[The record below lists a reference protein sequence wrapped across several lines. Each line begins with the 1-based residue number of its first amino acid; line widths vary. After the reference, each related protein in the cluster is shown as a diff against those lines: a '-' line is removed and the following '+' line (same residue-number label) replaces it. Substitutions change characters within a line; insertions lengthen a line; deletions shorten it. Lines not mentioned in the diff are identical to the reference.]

1 MNVLIIG
8 SGGREHALAWKIAQS
23 PKVKNLYCAP
33 GNIGISKHAKC
44 VLIDVNNMHNLLEF
58 AIDMKIDLTIVGPE
72 GPLSEGIVDLFEEYN
87 LKVFGASKSASRIES
102 SKSFAKNLM
111 NKYGID
117 TAEGETF
124 TNFEDAK
131 KYLTDKEFPLVI
143 KADGLAAGK
152 GVIICNTLD
161 EALNAL
167 DKIMKKKEFGGAGE
181 KIVIEEFL
189 VGEEASF
196 MVLTD
201 GKTILPLPSSQDHKA
216 LLNGDKGPNTGGM
229 GAYSPAPILSPT
241 IKKKVMD
248 NIMYPIIEAMNKEGC
263 PYKGV
268 LYAGLMINKGEIKV
282 LEFNARFGDP
292 EAQATIVRIDSDI
305 VPIME
310 AVVNNDLDNRILE
323 ISDKSSVCIVMASQG
338 YPGEYKKNLPI
349 FGLEDIDSYGD
360 TTVFHA
366 GTNLLDGKV
375 VATGGRV
382 LGVTV
387 LDNTLKETIDK
398 AYKTVSN
405 IHWDGVYYRTDI
417 GKKGL

>member
-1 MNVLIIG
+1 MNILIIG
-8 SGGREHALAWKIAQS
+8 SGGREHALAWKISQS
-23 PKVKNLYCAP
+23 PKVKNVYCAP
-33 GNIGISKHAKC
+33 GNIGISKYATC
-44 VLIDVNNMHNLLEF
+44 VQINVNSVYKLLDF
-58 AIDMKIDLTIVGPE
+58 AMDMKIDLTIVGPE
-72 GPLSEGIVDLFEEYN
+72 GPLSEGIVDLFEKYD
-87 LKVFGASKSASRIES
+87 LKVFGASKDAARIES

-111 NKYGID
+111 NKYGIN

-131 KYLTDKEFPLVI
+131 EYLTGKDFPLVV

-152 GVIICNTLD
+152 GVIICNTLG
-161 EALNAL
+161 ESLSAL

-181 KIVIEEFL
+181 KVVIEEFL
-189 VGEEASF
+189 EGEEASF

-201 GKTILPLPSSQDHKA
+201 GETILPLPSSQDHKA

-248 NIMYPIIEAMNKEGC
+248 NVMYPIIEAMNKEGC

-305 VPIME
+305 VPLME
-310 AVVNNDLDNRILE
+310 AVVNNKLKYCKIH
-323 ISDKSSVCIVMASQG
+323 ISGKSSVCIVMASQG

-349 FGLEDIDSYGD
+349 FGLKELDSFGD
-360 TTVFHA
+360 TTIFHA
-366 GTNLLDGKV
+366 GTNVLDGHV

-387 LDNTLKETIDK
+387 LGNTLKETIDK
-398 AYKTVSN
+398 AYRTVSN
-405 IHWDGVYYRTDI
+405 VHWENVYYRTDI